1 MNAVKKN
8 AFKILLI
15 SHHSAD
21 YSFLSKT
28 LSNSQDK
35 SVQFRL
41 ECTSNLKDGI
51 TRLEEDDIHIVL
63 LDLPLPDYNR
73 LDAFLEL
80 YQKFPTLP
88 IVILTNLHDDA
99 LAVESVIAGA
109 QDYLVKS
116 KINEGVIVRV
126 VRYAIERNRVEM
138 QMRRELKE
146 TIDLTREAQ
155 YAAEMRSK
163 FLAYLSHEIR
173 VPMNA
178 VLGFSNLLKQTKL
191 TDKQR
196 DYLDTIAS
204 SGTLILNIINDVLDF
219 SKIESGNMVLE
230 RIDFHI
236 GRLIE
241 EVFKI
246 VKTVLGEKRLYLD
259 YRVTHP
265 VPLLLNG
272 DPYRLKQVLINL
284 LSNAIKFTPEG
295 SVSLSV
301 SLDETGNQ
309 NLKNDECLLHFVV
322 KDSGIGIPLSKQSK
336 IFETFTQADT
346 SITRKYGGTGLGL
359 AISKRLV
366 ESMDGVIWVKSQEG
380 HGSEF
385 HFTAKFKTGT
395 SDLDQTDP
403 RNLELI
409 DHRSN
414 DSLQCQGVKILVAE
428 DSGSSQELM
437 REYFKMFEC
446 EGDFV
451 TDGYAA
457 IEKIRNNSYDLCL
470 MDVEMPGLDGL
481 AATKKI
487 RRELS
492 VDLPIIALT
501 ASAMKEDQEK
511 CIKAGMNDYITKP
524 IDMMLLRQ
532 KIVRYSKNKKL

>member
-1 MNAVKKN
+1 MSAVKKS
-8 AFKILLI
+8 AFKVLLI
-15 SHHSAD
+15 SHNSAD

-28 LSNSQDK
+28 LSSSQDK
-35 SVQFRL
+35 NVQFRL
-41 ECTSNLKDGI
+41 ECVQDLQSGLN
-51 TRLEEDDIHIVL
+51 RLEEDDINIVL
-63 LDLPLPDYNR
+63 LDLPLPKYER
-73 LDAFLEL
+73 LEAFLEL
-80 YQKFPTLP
+80 YKKFPTLP
-88 IVILTNLHDDA
+88 IVILTNA
-99 LAVESVIAGA
+99 PNSEQAVEAVIAGA

-116 KINEGVIVRV
+116 KINADVIVRV
-126 VRYAIERNRVEM
+126 VRYAIERKRVEM
-138 QMRRELKE
+138 EMKKELKE

-191 TDKQR
+191 SEKQR

-246 VKTVLGEKRLYLD
+246 VKTVLGEKKLYLD

-272 DPYRLKQVLINL
+272 DPYRIKQVLINL

-301 SLDETGNQ
+301 SLDEAGNH
-309 NLKNDECLLHFVV
+309 NLRNDECLLHFVV
-322 KDSGIGIPLSKQSK
+322 KDTGIGIPISKQSK
-336 IFETFTQADT
+336 IFETFTQADS

-366 ESMDGVIWVKSQEG
+366 ESMDGAIWVKSEEG
-380 HGSEF
+380 RGSEF

-395 SDLDQTDP
+395 SDLDQSDP
-403 RNLELI
+403 AHLELI

-414 DSLQCQGVKILVAE
+414 DSLQCQGVRILVAE

-457 IEKIRNNSYDLCL
+457 IEKLKNNEYDLCL
-470 MDVEMPGLDGL
+470 MDMEMPGLDGL

-487 RRELS
+487 RRDIS
-492 VDLPIIALT
+492 TDLPIIALT
-501 ASAMKEDQEK
+501 ASAMKEDQER

-532 KIVRYSKNKKL
+532 KIVRYSKNRKS